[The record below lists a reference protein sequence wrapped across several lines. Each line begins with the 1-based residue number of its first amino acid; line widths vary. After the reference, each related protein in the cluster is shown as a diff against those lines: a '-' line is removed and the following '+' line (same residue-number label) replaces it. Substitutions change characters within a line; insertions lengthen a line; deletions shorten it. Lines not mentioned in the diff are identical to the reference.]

1 MDYKKLLFSVFA
13 SIWIVGI
20 LVQQIHWIFINSYN
34 ITTFIIAIIEMSL
47 PYIIF
52 KMMEDKE

>member
-13 SIWIVGI
+13 SIWIVGV

>member
-13 SIWIVGI
+13 SIWTVGV